1 MQDNIAW
8 CSGGAGLFFLFII
21 LLIVILT
28 WRRCPSCYTAE
39 ETQLVEAAKGGVA
52 PDVAQ
57 GIVPFGVKNPLATK
71 YSQYTAGEDI
81 Y

>member
-28 WRRCPSCYTAE
+28 WRRCPACYSAE
-39 ETQLVEAAKGGVA
+39 ETQLVQAAHGGVA
-52 PDVAQ
+52 AVAQ

-71 YSQYTAGEDI
+71 YSQYTASEDI